1 MDLIVSNQLHA
12 GWNEAL
18 AAVGYEEGP
27 SNFFLYFS
35 GDLGEQLGSIPD
47 WSREAH
53 VNRGDGEGPEN
64 L

>member
-1 MDLIVSNQLHA
+1 LHA

-18 AAVGYEEGP
+18 VSAGYDEGP

-35 GDLGEQLGSIPD
+35 RDLGEQLGSIPD

-53 VNRGDGEGPEN
+53 VNRGDGEGPAN